1 MTDLI
6 SREAAIAVL
15 KAIPRDDENDSYASG
30 YNIGLR
36 DCIEELAKVPSAES
50 ELQEEIADL
59 QSQLESW
66 QHAAQYPRD

>member
-15 KAIPRDDENDSYASG
+15 RGKMTNPWNAGFNAGVQVAIKALTNM
-30 YNIGLR
+30 
-36 DCIEELAKVPSAES
+36 PSAES

-59 QSQLESW
+59 QSQVESW
-66 QHAAQYPRD
+66 QHAAQYPGD

>member
-1 MTDLI
+1 MTNDLI

-15 KAIPRDDENDSYASG
+15 ERIETTDYPPESILSQ
-30 YNIGLR
+30 
-36 DCIEELAKVPSAES
+36 CIEALTNMPSAES

-59 QSQLESW
+59 QSRLESW